1 MANRSGPEFLVNT
14 TYLLEQSL
22 SEVTG
27 LTNGRFVVTWQDLS
41 QTGGD
46 TNGYATRAQI
56 FNADGT
62 RFGAE
67 ILVNTTTAS
76 YQIDPDI
83 TALAD
88 GRFLIVWT
96 DFSASGGDTS
106 SNAVRGQLFNANGNK
121 SGIEFVVN
129 TTTTGPQNE
138 ANVTTLKNG
147 GFVVSWTDQSH
158 TGGDAFGAAVY
169 VQVFDAGGA
178 KLGVEQ
184 RVNTSTFGDHGQ
196 SEVTA
201 LKNGGFVLTW
211 TDYQEALDDPSIY
224 AVRMR
229 VYNASGTALSGQ
241 LLINAT
247 TIGQQF
253 DPEITALTNG
263 RFVVT
268 WTDGSGVDGHL
279 DKAIRAQVFN
289 ADGSVRGA
297 EFAVNTTSDFDQID
311 PTVTALAGG
320 LFVIAWKDSS
330 QTGDDTS
337 LSAVRAQVFNA
348 NGTKSGAEF
357 VVCTTVL
364 GAQFEPSLS
373 TLADGRFVVSWTDFS
388 QTFDDVSGFAVRGQI
403 FDARKAAIT
412 LNGTAAAD
420 DYLGTTFADVLNGA
434 AGADNLSGAGGND
447 TIGGGG
453 GADTLQGGTG
463 QDGLTGG
470 TGADLFLFVTAL
482 RTDQDSITD
491 FAHLTDHI
499 DLSSFM
505 SGGSFIGAGAFT
517 AANQVRYNAATGV
530 LQGDVGGGGT
540 DWTLNLTNLPTLTAA
555 DFIF

>member
-46 TNGYATRAQI
+46 TNGYATRARI

-106 SNAVRGQLFNANGNK
+106 SNAVRGQFFNANGSK
-121 SGIEFVVN
+121 SGIEFVIN

-158 TGGDAFGAAVY
+158 TGGDAFVAAVY

-184 RVNTSTFGDHGQ
+184 RVNTSTFGDQ
-196 SEVTA
+196 SQSDVTA
-201 LKNGGFVLTW
+201 LKNGGFVVTW

-224 AVRMR
+224 AERMR

-241 LLINAT
+241 LLVNTT

-297 EFAVNTTSDFDQID
+297 EFAVNTTSDFDQIH

-320 LFVIAWKDSS
+320 RFVIAWKDSS

-388 QTFDDVSGFAVRGQI
+388 QTFGDVSGFAVRGQI
-403 FDARKAAIT
+403 FDARRAAIT

-420 DYLGTTFADVLNGA
+420 DYLGITFADVLNGA

-453 GADTLQGGTG
+453 GADTLQGGAG

-482 RTDQDSITD
+482 RTDQDTITD

-505 SGGSFIGAGAFT
+505 SGGSFIAAGPFT

-530 LQGDVGGGGT
+530 QQGDVGGGGT
-540 DWTLNLTNLPTLTAA
+540 NWTLTLTNLPTLTAA
-555 DFIF
+555 DLIF